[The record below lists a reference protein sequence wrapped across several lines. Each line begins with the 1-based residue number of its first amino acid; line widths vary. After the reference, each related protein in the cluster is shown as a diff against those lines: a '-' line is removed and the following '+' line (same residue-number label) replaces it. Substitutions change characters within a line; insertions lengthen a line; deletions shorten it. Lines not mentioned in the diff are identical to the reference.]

1 MNKYNDFDKQLL
13 PNIRKLIDS
22 NPDIQVK
29 FIDKIEETF
38 LFRLR
43 QFAPKKTGKYSRSW
57 TTLEKDFNHIKFG
70 TSMPDLYV
78 ILEFGVGPFEITPN
92 TKQVLR
98 FVDSAG
104 NVVYTMHVNHPGIK
118 PRPHGR
124 TAYDDT
130 MRDAVAI
137 LYDVLREMFAF
148 LK

>member
-1 MNKYNDFDKQLL
+1 MTYNDFDKSLL
-13 PNIRKLIDS
+13 PNIEKLISS

-29 FIDKIEETF
+29 FIDKIEEVF

-43 QFAPKKTGKYSRSW
+43 EFAPKKTGRYSRSW
-57 TTLEKDFNHIKFG
+57 ATLEKDFKHIKFG

-78 ILEFGVGPFEITPN
+78 ILEFGVGPFEILPN
-92 TKQVLR
+92 TKKVLR

-104 NVVYTMHVNHPGIK
+104 NVVFTMHVSHPGIR
-118 PRPHGR
+118 PRPHAR

-130 MRDAVAI
+130 LRDAISI
-137 LYDVLREMFAF
+137 LYEIIREMFPF